1 VIGSG
6 WTAIV
11 EVKGQP
17 PGPSMRYGDISGP
30 SPEQTNNDPGSTL
43 GAIIAHLPTVS
54 GSWGTGR
61 LLTTRLL
68 SVLITNDGRVFAGAV
83 APSAL
88 YAAAASH
95 K

>member
-1 VIGSG
+1 
-6 WTAIV
+6 
-11 EVKGQP
+11 
-17 PGPSMRYGDISGP
+17 
-30 SPEQTNNDPGSTL
+30 
-43 GAIIAHLPTVS
+43 LPTVS

-61 LLTTRLL
+61 LLSTRLL
-68 SVLITNDGRVFAGAV
+68 SVLIINDGRVFAGAV

>member
-1 VIGSG
+1 
-6 WTAIV
+6 
-11 EVKGQP
+11 
-17 PGPSMRYGDISGP
+17 M
-30 SPEQTNNDPGSTL
+30 PGSEPGQSDDASGSAL
-43 GAIIAHLPTVS
+43 GAIIAQLPTVS

-61 LLTTRLL
+61 IFSTHLL

>member
-1 VIGSG
+1 MPN
-6 WTAIV
+6 T
-11 EVKGQP
+11 
-17 PGPSMRYGDISGP
+17 GPRQSDQ
-30 SPEQTNNDPGSTL
+30 EPGSML
-43 GAIIAHLPTVS
+43 GAIIQELPTVR

-61 LLTTRLL
+61 LLSTRLL